1 MYRYFIESSNNDRIL
16 SLKSKGLSDGIVK
29 PPTTCDNIL
38 DPALSFLGN
47 KKE

>member
-1 MYRYFIESSNNDRIL
+1 MYRYFIDSSNNDRIL
-16 SLKSKGLSDGIVK
+16 SSKSKALSDGIVK
-29 PPTTCDNIL
+29 PPATCDNIL